1 MLKYVYDKCLDII
14 LWWWTRTSL
23 TPVTLS
29 NKTCF
34 DGASSSRDS
43 NAFFR
48 AASTSRIFLLRVVL
62 SHWTQLVAYART
74 RQAKTSLNKAASTGK
89 ALYSGFSTAFVRS
102 MSQTLLPG
110 YDSIG
115 SGVWSLQTAR
125 RRCSRLLD
133 SERGCN
139 LGWCATK
146 ANKTSATNNSSTWL
160 SCACCAI

>member
-1 MLKYVYDKCLDII
+1 MCNYVYDSLFDII

-23 TPVTLS
+23 IRVASS

-34 DGASSSRDS
+34 DGASSSGDC
-43 NAFFR
+43 NACFR
-48 AASTSRIFLLRVVL
+48 AASTSRFFLLTDVL
-62 SHWTQLVAYART
+62 SYSTRFVAYAST
-74 RQAKTSLNKAASTGK
+74 RQAKTSLNNAASTGK

-125 RRCSRLLD
+125 RRGSWLLD

-146 ANKTSATNNSSTWL
+146 MNKTSATNNSSTWL